1 MNIPGRETICKRTL
15 GLFVS
20 LLFES
25 QSGTLACN
33 GAVFSDCSE
42 RIVGELDKGESGP
55 FPGAV
60 YELRVIHAGLPL
72 GWRARCTILELE
84 SSNEQRTNRAEEL

>member
-1 MNIPGRETICKRTL
+1 MTRYLSNCLAG
-15 GLFVS
+15 
-20 LLFES
+20 
-25 QSGTLACN
+25 SGW
-33 GAVFSDCSE
+33 
-42 RIVGELDKGESGP
+42 IVGELDKGESGP

-84 SSNEQRTNRAEEL
+84 SSNGQRTNRAEEL

>member
-1 MNIPGRETICKRTL
+1 MHVAAHLTGARKRDSATLRIAPSAQDARPRSGRM
-15 GLFVS
+15 
-20 LLFES
+20 
-25 QSGTLACN
+25 
-33 GAVFSDCSE
+33 
-42 RIVGELDKGESGP
+42 VGELDKAESGP

-84 SSNEQRTNRAEEL
+84 SSNGKRTNRAEEL